1 VYKSVPVKVGRHL
14 LVWTGLLWV
23 SGAAPARALPLL
35 VETPPPFT
43 SFSTRPTASSFGLL
57 GRVDVGVEDVDIGS
71 IGVFGRVEASLSMKW
86 VVFQGTDGSSPLLE
100 VSALAFDGAVIGG
113 PLGAFLNRFNI
124 PGTLIE
130 ANGLTLPIGTN
141 GNIRTGFG
149 APTLDADSGG
159 VQASIRLFGVP
170 EPTAVLLLTTGL
182 AALAWRVRRGSGA

>member
-1 VYKSVPVKVGRHL
+1 
-14 LVWTGLLWV
+14 
-23 SGAAPARALPLL
+23 
-35 VETPPPFT
+35 
-43 SFSTRPTASSFGLL
+43 
-57 GRVDVGVEDVDIGS
+57 VDVGVEDVDIGS

-100 VSALAFDGAVIGG
+100 VSALAFDPGGEQWFDSPEFSPFTLLANQTYWIGAVIGG